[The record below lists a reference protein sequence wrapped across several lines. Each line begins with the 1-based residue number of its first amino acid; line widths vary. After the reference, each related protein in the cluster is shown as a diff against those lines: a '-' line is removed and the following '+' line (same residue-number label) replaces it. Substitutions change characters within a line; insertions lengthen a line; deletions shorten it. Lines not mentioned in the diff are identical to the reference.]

1 MTVRITNRISFKQAR
16 LAVIL
21 AFFLGLLMSGLQ
33 IWLDFRNEKE
43 QVDATVS
50 QLMSAVHDTAAQ
62 AAFGFETP
70 LAERVVS
77 GLFEYDAIVTAEIK
91 TDFGDILARRD
102 TSDGTA
108 QNRHVFG
115 FLSDDSPSVYA
126 HDLYLD
132 DRADPVGTL
141 TIWVDPYLAF
151 ASFFNRIGLILLF
164 GMIRSLF
171 LAVAL
176 MAAFYV
182 VLTKRIEQISRSVEG
197 FETAVTPSANGE
209 NGLND
214 KHDELDILASSI
226 ASYQRE
232 KNKTLEVLERRVAER
247 TQALLGTARKAE
259 AASHA
264 KSLFLANM
272 SHEIRTPMNGVIGM
286 AEVLAHTELQPEQLR
301 MVTTIRKSSMSLL
314 RIIDDILDLS
324 KIEAGKVTLEAVP
337 VNVHTLLEEVVDTLR
352 PIAKG
357 LNVRI
362 SFRLDPLIPHYIL
375 ADPVRLRQVFMN
387 LMNNALKFSSREEG
401 QQPGRVRLLTD
412 LTPENRIKVTVMD
425 DGIGMTDHAIANLFQ
440 PFTQGEESITRR
452 YGGTGLGLVITSD
465 LIALMDG
472 AIQVD
477 SVLGQGSVF
486 EVTLPFVETSGVE
499 EEVDVSGLQV
509 FAFVDE
515 GINRPTLASY
525 VEFQRSEMLF
535 AETEAELK
543 GLIANADSEFI
554 VLLSLETAEENERL
568 RDSLSEHYPDVK
580 ILWFIADIEEASLC
594 RLPNCFMVQRYP
606 LLPSEL
612 VRGIALLTGRASLV
626 ADQEEALPEPTAVQ
640 SEDEEDRKILL
651 VEDNEINIDVI
662 YRQLSSLGFQP
673 EIAKNGL
680 EGLEKWRTEKFKLVL
695 TDCNMPEMDGFE
707 MTQKMRA
714 IEESEGRSRSTI
726 VAITAN
732 AMGGEAERCLA
743 AGMDRY
749 LSKPTT
755 LKQLG
760 EALTIIRPKDDVTS
774 GGRKGETGQEP
785 QQPEPAAVDPSVLTA
800 LLGYEDKTFIAD
812 TLQKLIAET
821 GPEIPKLQEALEAND
836 RKTAGFLAHKFKSSM
851 RSVGALAFGDLCD
864 GIEQRA
870 NGDEVFDGQEFIEPV
885 EQGFIA
891 VLDFVED
898 YAKEQLET

>member
-21 AFFLGLLMSGLQ
+21 AFILGLLMSGLQ
-33 IWLDFRNEKE
+33 IWLDFRNEKA

-70 LAERVVS
+70 LAQRVVS
-77 GLFEYDAIVTAEIK
+77 GLFEYDAIVIAEIK
-91 TDFGDILARRD
+91 TDFGDTLARREASYD
-102 TSDGTA
+102 STELHWTD
-108 QNRHVFG
+108 G
-115 FLSDDSPSVYA
+115 FLTDDSPSVYT

-132 DRADPVGTL
+132 GRAEPVGTL
-141 TIWVDPYLAF
+141 TIWVDPYLAY
-151 ASFFNRIGLILLF
+151 ANFFNRIGLILLF
-164 GMIRSLF
+164 GVIRSLF

-176 MAAFYV
+176 MTVFYV
-182 VLTKRIEQISRSVEG
+182 VLTKRIEKISRSVEG
-197 FETAVTPSANGE
+197 FGSDGVPITKGE
-209 NGLND
+209 IGYND
-214 KHDELDILASSI
+214 KQDELDILATSI
-226 ASYQRE
+226 ARYQRE
-232 KNKTLEVLERRVAER
+232 KNKALEVLERRVAER
-247 TQALLGTARKAE
+247 TQALGETARKAE

-264 KSLFLANM
+264 KSQFLANM

-301 MVTTIRKSSMSLL
+301 MVTTIRKSSTSLL

-324 KIEAGKVTLEAVP
+324 KIEAGKVHLEAVP
-337 VNVHTLLEEVVDTLR
+337 VNFHTLLEEVVDTLR

-387 LMNNALKFSSREEG
+387 LMSNALKFSSREEG
-401 QQPGRVRLLTD
+401 QRPGRVRLLTD
-412 LTPENRIKVTVMD
+412 LTQDNLIKVTVRD
-425 DGIGMTDHAIANLFQ
+425 DGIGMTEHAIANLFQ

-465 LIALMDG
+465 LIELMNG
-472 AIQVD
+472 AIKVD
-477 SVLGQGSVF
+477 SVLGKGSVF
-486 EVTLPFVETSGVE
+486 EVSLPFVETSGVE

-525 VEFQRSEMLF
+525 VQFQQSEMVF
-535 AETEAELK
+535 AETEVELRD
-543 GLIANADSEFI
+543 LISNADHEFI

-568 RDSLSEHYPDVK
+568 RESLSERFPDIK
-580 ILWFIADIEEASLC
+580 ILRFIADIEEASHC

-612 VRGIALLTGRASLV
+612 VRGIALLTGRVSLTTG
-626 ADQEEALPEPTAVQ
+626 QEEALPEPAEVH
-640 SEDEEDRKILL
+640 SDDEEDRKILL
-651 VEDNEINIDVI
+651 VEDNAINIDVI

-707 MTQKMRA
+707 MTREMRA
-714 IEESEGRSRSTI
+714 IEASEGRARSTI

-732 AMGGEAERCLA
+732 AMGGEAEKCLA

-760 EALTIIRPKDDVTS
+760 AALTIIRSKEDEASDGSS
-774 GGRKGETGQEP
+774 GEIGLEA
-785 QQPEPAAVDPSVLTA
+785 QPAEPAAVDPSVLVE
-800 LLGYEDKTFIAD
+800 LLGYEDRTFIVD

-821 GPEIPKLQEALEAND
+821 APEIPKLQQALETND
-836 RKTAGFLAHKFKSSM
+836 RKTAGFLAHKFKSAMS
-851 RSVGALAFGDLCD
+851 SVGATGFSDLCD
-864 GIEQRA
+864 SIERHAQA
-870 NGDEVFDGQEFIEPV
+870 EEQFDGQDYITPI
-885 EQGFIA
+885 EQGFGA
-891 VLDFVED
+891 VQSFVQE
-898 YAKEQLET
+898 YAKDQFES